1 MRVTVAF
8 ASPSGEVA
16 THFTGLSCPIGNG
29 RLPQKLHMLGW
40 PMAVRSGVDG
50 KPALDVA
57 RRVRA
62 FRTQAG
68 MTQDE
73 LARAAKVTPKFLSQL
88 ENGHVNASIAVLA
101 RVVEDGLSMP
111 LATFFGADP
120 DDDVVAEV
128 STIVA
133 LLAGQPEPVR
143 RCAIRL
149 IRALLEN
156 DRQDESVTLKRS
168 VSSRKRADT
177 YDR

>member
-1 MRVTVAF
+1 
-8 ASPSGEVA
+8 
-16 THFTGLSCPIGNG
+16 
-29 RLPQKLHMLGW
+29 MLGVAV
-40 PMAVRSGVDG
+40 AVRSEVDG

-57 RRVRA
+57 RRVRT

-68 MTQDE
+68 MTQE
-73 LARAAKVTPKFLSQL
+73 QLARAAKVTPKFLSQL

-128 STIVA
+128 STIIA

-149 IRALLEN
+149 IRALIEG
-156 DRQDESVTLKRS
+156 DARPEPSVRGRRTTAQKR
-168 VSSRKRADT
+168 
-177 YDR
+177 